1 MLQEHK
7 DLLLKDLCNRIPY
20 GVKVKIDTHSTTYI
34 LKGII
39 DTEYGGRQGQ
49 LLDKFTPNNVS
60 PRTVNY
66 RLDEFK
72 PYLIPRSSLTEEQSE
87 EIDEIMESHNSL
99 VQYCTELVEFY
110 DKNHIDYRGL
120 IPLGLA
126 IDATNLNIY

>member
-7 DLLLKDLCNRIPY
+7 NLLFKDLCNRIPY
-20 GVKVKIDTHSTTYI
+20 GVKVKVTNLSTTYT
-34 LKGII
+34 LNTII
-39 DTEYGGRQGQ
+39 NTEYGGIQGQ
-49 LLDKFTPNNVS
+49 LLDKFVPNNVS

-66 RLDEFK
+66 RLDEIK

-99 VQYCTELVEFY
+99 IQCCTELMEFY
-110 DKNHIDYRGL
+110 DRNHIDYRGL

>member
-7 DLLLKDLCNRIPY
+7 DLLLKDLCGRLPY
-20 GVKVKIDTHSTTYI
+20 GVKVKVTTHSTTYT

-39 DTEYGGRQGQ
+39 DTEYGGKQGQ
-49 LLDKFTPNNVS
+49 LLDKFAPNNVS

-72 PYLIPRSSLTEEQSE
+72 PYLIPRSNLTKEQLE

-99 VQYCTELVEFY
+99 VQCCTELVEFY